1 MKLTKHDLKRINQAL
16 HIAIDTEENSIDG
29 YCVNFDRRYKNAYKM
44 PKVPDP
50 DFIPAVQKAKR
61 SIVAWK
67 RILMKINLK

>member
-50 DFIPAVQKAKR
+50 DCR
-61 SIVAWK
+61 
-67 RILMKINLK
+67 